1 MIEYVN
7 RDIFFLFF
15 CKILILFLAIPFFS
29 YSQDNNMGSLNY
41 LNTSNG
47 FGNIYLGEDIS
58 LIPPNKLAF
67 MDNDSIPDIDGCI
80 KYEYG
85 DLDQINNKSN
95 LNLDLVG
102 IRVYK
107 HKIINIYLFFKK
119 EFGFRVFQS
128 FEASYGGCTERIR
141 DFTYSWETDNVKLY
155 LEYDKEDLGIAIFSC
170 KKLYQEVDRNNSKR
184 LAAQ

>member
-1 MIEYVN
+1 MECLKQNNLFFKIL
-7 RDIFFLFF
+7 IFFLV
-15 CKILILFLAIPFFS
+15 IPIFS
-29 YSQDNNMGSLNY
+29 YSQNTNLGSLNY
-41 LNTSNG
+41 LNESNG
-47 FGNIYLGEDIS
+47 FENIYLDEDIS
-58 LIPPNKLAF
+58 LIPQGKLAY

-119 EFGFRVFQS
+119 ELGFDVFQS
-128 FEASYGGCTERIR
+128 FEGNYGGCTERIS
-141 DFTYSWETDNVKLY
+141 DFTYRWETDNVKLY
-155 LEYDKEDLGIAIFSC
+155 LEYDKGDLGLAIFSC
-170 KKLYQEVDRNNSKR
+170 KKLYREIDRNNSKR
-184 LAAQ
+184 LAAR